1 MQLVEPM
8 MKRLALRASQS
19 DSSAYAQAQVSDL
32 LAEELT
38 QAQTKRLGRQL
49 GEEVVRLML
58 DSLMQDQR
66 LLSPVRDGLKS
77 MEPVLIRLA
86 NIDPRFFTE
95 RQHPARLF
103 LERMTHRSLAFSS
116 VQEPGF
122 ARFFKTFENAAGVL
136 AGGPG
141 DATAFS
147 RVLRKLEEG
156 WSREERELRE
166 RAEEAARS
174 LLHAEQRNLLAHR
187 LAAEYT
193 DRLLKKE
200 VPDMV
205 LAFLRGPWAQV
216 VAEAQLKFA
225 DGSVDP
231 FGFQSLVDD
240 LIWSNRARLVQMVPG
255 MLVKMR
261 QGLQLIAYPE
271 ERMGVFFDQ
280 LIDFH
285 EKAFEGARMTA
296 PDIAPPVAS
305 EPSVAAVDVWIVG
318 EEAADSGYLEA
329 AQSEPL
335 AADSVP
341 AEAGVAAA
349 QQAAWSIDRLNT
361 GSWVDL
367 ALSTGWVRAQLTWA
381 SPHRT
386 LFMFISGAGMAH
398 SMSRRTMERL
408 KEKDLIRLFSDG
420 HVMDNALDAVAQAAL
435 QNDLNREPRS
445 R

>member
-1 MQLVEPM
+1 
-8 MKRLALRASQS
+8 
-19 DSSAYAQAQVSDL
+19 
-32 LAEELT
+32 
-38 QAQTKRLGRQL
+38 
-49 GEEVVRLML
+49 
-58 DSLMQDQR
+58 
-66 LLSPVRDGLKS
+66 
-77 MEPVLIRLA
+77 
-86 NIDPRFFTE
+86 
-95 RQHPARLF
+95 
-103 LERMTHRSLAFSS
+103 
-116 VQEPGF
+116 
-122 ARFFKTFENAAGVL
+122 
-136 AGGPG
+136 
-141 DATAFS
+141 
-147 RVLRKLEEG
+147 
-156 WSREERELRE
+156 
-166 RAEEAARS
+166 
-174 LLHAEQRNLLAHR
+174 
-187 LAAEYT
+187 
-193 DRLLKKE
+193 
-200 VPDMV
+200 
-205 LAFLRGPWAQV
+205 
-216 VAEAQLKFA
+216 
-225 DGSVDP
+225 
-231 FGFQSLVDD
+231 
-240 LIWSNRARLVQMVPG
+240 
-255 MLVKMR
+255 
-261 QGLQLIAYPE
+261 
-271 ERMGVFFDQ
+271 
-280 LIDFH
+280 
-285 EKAFEGARMTA
+285 MTA